1 MTNASVTNA
10 KSRVAVRVT
19 VGARALAAAG
29 LAVGLMTGC
38 SGDAGSTETSA
49 SCDRGGCTDIPLD
62 QIEEIS
68 GLDLPEGT
76 EVVESTYDSF
86 QDWHLGATLLLPEGA
101 EDPVAVTEDHWD
113 GVADDEGVHRTVE
126 TSTRDGRILLVIEV
140 FTV

>member
-1 MTNASVTNA
+1 MAG
-10 KSRVAVRVT
+10 RVAAAV
-19 VGARALAAAG
+19 RALAAGG
-29 LAVGLMTGC
+29 LAVLLLAGC
-38 SGDAGSTETSA
+38 SGDAGSTETTA
-49 SCDRGGCTDIPLD
+49 SCDRGGCTDIPLET
-62 QIEEIS
+62 IEDVS

-101 EDPVAVTEDHWD
+101 EDPVAASEDDWD

-126 TSTRDGRILLVIEV
+126 ATTQDGRTTLVIEV